1 MEGILFRMVKKLI
14 KEKISEKRNVIRL
27 ILILAIVTVMIVSIP
42 SGYANAASN
51 KSKST
56 EEGFWFVVPNGGH
69 SSATI
74 RLTYREY
81 YSLKDNKTN
90 FSKRTRSVLFRRA
103 GATVMPKYGYGILKH
118 SNGKT
123 FSKWSKQDVVYGA
136 PWDSGS
142 SYVNTTKVTYSR
154 TTSVK
159 GTLNA
164 TVSCSGAAVP
174 TRAVSVT
181 QKLNTK

>member
-1 MEGILFRMVKKLI
+1 MLKEIHKKGSIICMLLL
-14 KEKISEKRNVIRL
+14 VVV
-27 ILILAIVTVMIVSIP
+27 LACTAMTPV
-42 SGYANAASN
+42 NAATN
-51 KSKST
+51 KSKSV
-56 EEGFWFVVPNGGH
+56 EKGFFVTIPRGGV
-69 SSATI
+69 SSARI
-74 RLTYREY
+74 KLTYREY
-81 YSLKDNKTN
+81 YSIKDGKSV

-123 FSKWSKQDVVYGA
+123 FSGWKNQDVVYGS
-136 PWDSGS
+136 PWDAGS
-142 SYVNTTKVTYSR
+142 QYVNTTKVTYSR

-164 TVSCSGAAVP
+164 IVSCSGADVP